1 MFSRSVELV
10 SDTNIFG
17 RLTGRGTQILVYGM
31 TISAGEELA
40 MVLPLPATRSESAVR
55 FINLEGYPTFFADMR
70 KPYLRAARPR
80 GEEATLDLGPKLAVH
95 DVGSFEASFVP
106 TLADFARLDPRFA
119 LPPQTWDALP
129 GYRDWGFAV
138 FKLKPYAGAV
148 HPMAFEFTTK
158 QPAKVYFPTVHMHD
172 GEVHPN
178 AEFDHSLFCQVDR
191 ATYEWTSSLEPA
203 REFMA
208 HKKLEDTVDP
218 DEVIYR
224 RVLAGTLPNRDQW
237 V

>member
-10 SDTNIFG
+10 SDTNIFA
-17 RLTGRGTQILVYGM
+17 RLTGRGTQMLVYAM
-31 TISAGEELA
+31 TLGAHEELA
-40 MVLPLPATRSESAVR
+40 MVLPLPATRTETAVR
-55 FINLEGYPTFFADMR
+55 FINLEGYPSFFTDMG
-70 KPYLRAARPR
+70 KPFLRATRPR

-95 DVGSFEASFVP
+95 DVGAFEASFVP

-119 LPPQTWDALP
+119 LPTQTWDALP
-129 GYRDWGFAV
+129 SYRDWGFAV
-138 FKLKPYAGAV
+138 FKLKATAGTI

-158 QPAKVYFPTVHMHD
+158 VFFPTVHMHD

-191 ATYEWTSSLEPA
+191 ATYEWTSSVEPA
-203 REFMA
+203 REFMV

-224 RVLAGTLPNRDQW
+224 RMLHGALPNRDQW